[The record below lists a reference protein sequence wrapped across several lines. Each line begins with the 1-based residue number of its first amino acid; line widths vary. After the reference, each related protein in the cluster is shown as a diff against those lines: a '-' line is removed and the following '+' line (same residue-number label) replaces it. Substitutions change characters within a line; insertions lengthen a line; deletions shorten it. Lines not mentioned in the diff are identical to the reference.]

1 MSSQYPYSG
10 YQPPRRVGNQP
21 SSRPQP
27 VPPPRVTYPQSSS
40 MVTAG
45 VQGGGQPPAT
55 PPTPPVAERT
65 PEPPPVPS
73 HTTQGSGGSK
83 GPGWGALIAAMVG
96 TAAVSVGLTM
106 GLSLGPSA
114 TEGNAQPVAS
124 QSEDRTPVFTG
135 EIPDWEAVAAA
146 VEPATVTISV
156 SSGESGGTGSGAII
170 DPSGVIVTNNHVVA
184 TVANGGEISVT
195 LSDGRVYPAELV
207 GTDPTTDLAVI
218 RLLEEPQGLVAVN
231 LASSESLRVGEP
243 VMAIGAP
250 LGLSGTVTTGVIS
263 ALDRPVAVSGDGEGT
278 EPVITNAIQ
287 VDAAINQG
295 NSGGPLF
302 DRTGA
307 VIGINSSIASLSN
320 SAETAGSI
328 GLGFAI
334 PVDLVKSVTQQILET
349 GTVKHAL
356 LGVTIGSGIAQFE
369 GASQVGA
376 VVGEVNPGSAAE
388 EAGLR
393 PGDVIIGLDG
403 HPVVSGPSLTGYVRR
418 YVAGDQVTL
427 DVVRDGVKQQVPVVL
442 QEK

>member
-27 VPPPRVTYPQSSS
+27 VPPPRVTYPQSPST
-40 MVTAG
+40 VTAG
-45 VQGGGQPPAT
+45 VQGGGQPPAM
-55 PPTPPVAERT
+55 PPNPPVAERT
-65 PEPPPVPS
+65 PEPHPVPRR
-73 HTTQGSGGSK
+73 TTQGSGGSK

-96 TAAVSVGLTM
+96 TAAISVGLTM

-114 TEGNAQPVAS
+114 TEGNAQPVAA

-156 SSGESGGTGSGAII
+156 SSGEAGGTGSGAII

-218 RLLEEPQGLVAVN
+218 RMLGEPQDLVAVN
-231 LASSESLRVGEP
+231 LASSESLKVGEP

-263 ALDRPVAVSGDGEGT
+263 ALDRPVAVSGDGEGS

-356 LGVTIGSGIAQFE
+356 LGVTIGSGIAEVE
-369 GASQVGA
+369 GTSQVGA
-376 VVGEVNPGSAAE
+376 VIGEVNPGSAAE

-393 PGDVIIGLDG
+393 PGDVIVGLDG

-427 DVVRDGVKQQVPVVL
+427 DVVRDGVKQQVPVIL